1 MGKATRR
8 PERATATKP
17 TTTLTEPQRPS
28 WSCSPLTRTEFAH
41 GLPAYLSRINPK
53 YKYFIEYGALHDRG
67 VTFAN
72 SKAHIRDL
80 VTGSAT
86 KGTWAQ
92 PNKYEA
98 TPQDIIP
105 SDVESSSDTG
115 DEDAEY
121 EAPAAK
127 TPKSASKTKA
137 ASKAR
142 QLIYKSY
149 RVDPQR
155 LAELDLELINDITE
169 CYDHDET
176 ATSLC
181 VRRSRTRKSVCLS

>member
-1 MGKATRR
+1 M
-8 PERATATKP
+8 
-17 TTTLTEPQRPS
+17 
-28 WSCSPLTRTEFAH
+28 
-41 GLPAYLSRINPK
+41 SRINPK

-92 PNKYEA
+92 PNEYEA

-142 QLIYKSY
+142 
-149 RVDPQR
+149 PR
-155 LAELDLELINDITE
+155 LRCLQE
-169 CYDHDET
+169 CQSRAARRARALAPET
-176 ATSLC
+176 
-181 VRRSRTRKSVCLS
+181 